1 MRGHLSL
8 CALRLLVEPDVYAAG
23 CAAENLQT
31 EMGGRTEV
39 YSQALASIGERKI
52 LSQSWPYQVLSFIER
67 CT

>member
-1 MRGHLSL
+1 M
-8 CALRLLVEPDVYAAG
+8 EPDVYAAG

-31 EMGGRTEV
+31 EMDGRTEV
-39 YSQALASIGERKI
+39 YSQALASIGEREI